1 MADGKSKSDILSA
14 VVVDDLA
21 APEDE
26 PTLCGDAHVT
36 VWRRAKNAPTD
47 EIIADK
53 TTATRQ
59 SFMLMTVNRRDV
71 NGFFTPNNVSFC
83 SDIVVATDL

>member
-36 VWRRAKNAPTD
+36 VWRRAKNAPRPTRALLIIPFGSASPGATGCLASHVSSLVFPSPTD
-47 EIIADK
+47 SSMHIGHI
-53 TTATRQ
+53 
-59 SFMLMTVNRRDV
+59 
-71 NGFFTPNNVSFC
+71 
-83 SDIVVATDL
+83 

>member
-21 APEDE
+21 APGDE

-36 VWRRAKNAPTD
+36 VWRRGTLPENAPTD
-47 EIIADK
+47 EINAAK

-59 SFMLMTVNRRDV
+59 SFMLMNANRDV
-71 NGFFTPNNVSFC
+71 HEFLPQPGH
-83 SDIVVATDL
+83 